1 MKTEALER
9 YLNSF
14 GKQVVNRAKGNLQKA
29 KGGGTNLE
37 KSISFKIITDTDGF
51 SVQFFM
57 DNYGTFVDKGVSG
70 TAVGRSFKD
79 YKGSTVSSPYKYT
92 SKQPPS
98 RVLDKW
104 IVKKTAV
111 GRSFKDYKGSTV
123 SSPYKY
129 TSKQPPSR
137 VLDKWIVK
145 KNIAP
150 RDEKGRFMS
159 RKSISFLIARS
170 IKRKGIQGIS
180 FFQKPLMLGLKQFG
194 KEMLGAVKEDIIN
207 GLTTV
212 K

>member
-14 GKQVVNRAKGNLQKA
+14 GKQVVNRAKGNLQKS

-37 KSISFKIITDTDGF
+37 KSLSFKVVTSAEGF
-51 SVQFFM
+51 SVQFYM
-57 DNYGTFVDKGVSG
+57 DSYGTFVDKGVSG
-70 TAVGRSFKD
+70 TQVKRSFKD
-79 YKGSTVSSPYKYT
+79 YKGRTISSPYKYT
-92 SKQPPS
+92 TKQPPS

-104 IVKKTAV
+104 IVKK
-111 GRSFKDYKGSTV
+111 G
-123 SSPYKY
+123 
-129 TSKQPPSR
+129 
-137 VLDKWIVK
+137 
-145 KNIAP
+145 IAP

-194 KEMLGAVKEDIIN
+194 KEMLGAVKDDIIN

>member
-37 KSISFKIITDTDGF
+37 KSLSFKVITSAEGF
-51 SVQFFM
+51 SVQFYM
-57 DNYGTFVDKGVSG
+57 DSYGTFVDKGVSG
-70 TAVGRSFKD
+70 TKVKRSFKD
-79 YKGSTVSSPYKYT
+79 YKGRTITSPYKYT
-92 SKQPPS
+92 TKQPPS

-104 IVKKTAV
+104 IVKK
-111 GRSFKDYKGSTV
+111 G
-123 SSPYKY
+123 
-129 TSKQPPSR
+129 
-137 VLDKWIVK
+137 
-145 KNIAP
+145 IAP

-194 KEMLGAVKEDIIN
+194 KEMLGAVKDDIIN

>member
-14 GKQVVNRAKGNLQKA
+14 GKQVVNRAKGNLQKS

-37 KSISFKIITDTDGF
+37 DSISFKVITSAEGF

-57 DNYGTFVDKGVSG
+57 DSYGTFVDKGVSG
-70 TAVGRSFKD
+70 TEEIRSFKD
-79 YKGSTVSSPYKYT
+79 YKGKTISSPYKYT
-92 SKQPPS
+92 TKQPPS

-104 IVKKTAV
+104 IVKK
-111 GRSFKDYKGSTV
+111 G
-123 SSPYKY
+123 
-129 TSKQPPSR
+129 
-137 VLDKWIVK
+137 
-145 KNIAP
+145 IAP

-194 KEMLGAVKEDIIN
+194 KEMLGAVKDDIIN

>member
-1 MKTEALER
+1 MNTEALER

-14 GKQVVNRAKGNLQKA
+14 GKQVVNRAKRNLQKA

-37 KSISFKIITDTDGF
+37 KSLSFKVVTSAEGF
-51 SVQFFM
+51 SVQFYM
-57 DNYGTFVDKGVSG
+57 DSYGTFVDKGVSG
-70 TAVGRSFKD
+70 TKVKRSFKD
-79 YKGSTVSSPYKYT
+79 YKGRTISSPYKYT
-92 SKQPPS
+92 TKQPPS

-104 IVKKTAV
+104 IVKK
-111 GRSFKDYKGSTV
+111 G
-123 SSPYKY
+123 
-129 TSKQPPSR
+129 
-137 VLDKWIVK
+137 
-145 KNIAP
+145 IAP

-194 KEMLGAVKEDIIN
+194 KEMLGAVKDDIIN

>member
-37 KSISFKIITDTDGF
+37 KSLSFKVVTSAEGF
-51 SVQFFM
+51 SVQFYM
-57 DNYGTFVDKGVSG
+57 DSYGTFVDKGVSG
-70 TAVGRSFKD
+70 TYVSRSFKD
-79 YKGSTVSSPYKYT
+79 YKGRTISSPYKYT
-92 SKQPPS
+92 TKQPPS

-104 IVKKTAV
+104 IVKK
-111 GRSFKDYKGSTV
+111 G
-123 SSPYKY
+123 
-129 TSKQPPSR
+129 
-137 VLDKWIVK
+137 
-145 KNIAP
+145 IAP

-194 KEMLGAVKEDIIN
+194 KEMLGAVKDDIIN

>member
-1 MKTEALER
+1 MKTEALEK

-37 KSISFKIITDTDGF
+37 KSLSFKVITSADGF
-51 SVQFFM
+51 SVQFYM
-57 DNYGTFVDKGVSG
+57 DSYGTFVDKGVSG
-70 TAVGRSFKD
+70 TDVRRSFKD
-79 YKGSTVSSPYKYT
+79 YKGRRITSPYKYT
-92 SKQPPS
+92 TKQPPS

-104 IVKKTAV
+104 IVKK
-111 GRSFKDYKGSTV
+111 G
-123 SSPYKY
+123 
-129 TSKQPPSR
+129 
-137 VLDKWIVK
+137 
-145 KNIAP
+145 IAP

-170 IKRKGIQGIS
+170 IKSKGIQGIS

-194 KEMLGAVKEDIIN
+194 KEMLGAVKNDIIN

>member
-14 GKQVVNRAKGNLQKA
+14 GKQVVNRAKGNLQKS

-37 KSISFKIITDTDGF
+37 KSLSFKVVTSAEGF
-51 SVQFFM
+51 SVQFYM
-57 DNYGTFVDKGVSG
+57 DSYGTFVDKGVSG
-70 TAVGRSFKD
+70 TDVRRSFKD
-79 YKGSTVSSPYKYT
+79 YKGRTISSPYKYT
-92 SKQPPS
+92 TKQPPS

-104 IVKKTAV
+104 IVKK
-111 GRSFKDYKGSTV
+111 G
-123 SSPYKY
+123 
-129 TSKQPPSR
+129 
-137 VLDKWIVK
+137 
-145 KNIAP
+145 IAP

-194 KEMLGAVKEDIIN
+194 KEMLGAVKDDIIN
-207 GLTTV
+207 GLTIV